1 MKWLDNK
8 GENTLSNRKSY
19 TASLETGG
27 STVRKPEHPNSDA
40 VEENDTKNN
49 FMEMIEV
56 LKKEMKKSLTEMEE
70 KMN

>member
-1 MKWLDNK
+1 MGRQQGK
-8 GENTLSNRKSY
+8 NTLNNRKSSR
-19 TASLETGG
+19 ASLETGG

-56 LKKEMKKSLTEMEE
+56 LKEEMKKSLTEMEE

>member
-1 MKWLDNK
+1 MVRQQV
-8 GENTLSNRKSY
+8 ENTLHNRKSC

-27 STVRKPEHPNSDA
+27 STVRKPEHTNSDA

-56 LKKEMKKSLTEMEE
+56 LEEEMKKSLTEME
-70 KMN
+70 KR

>member
-1 MKWLDNK
+1 MVRQQ
-8 GENTLSNRKSY
+8 GENTLHNRKSC

-49 FMEMIEV
+49 FMELTEV
-56 LKKEMKKSLTEMEE
+56 LKAEMKKSLTEMEE
-70 KMN
+70 KIN